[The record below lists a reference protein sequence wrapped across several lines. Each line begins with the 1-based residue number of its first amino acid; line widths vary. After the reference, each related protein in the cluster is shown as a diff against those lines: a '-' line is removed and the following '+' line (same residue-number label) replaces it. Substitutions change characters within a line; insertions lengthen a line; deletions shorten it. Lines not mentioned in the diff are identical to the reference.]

1 MRGQAL
7 DAETGAPLPRA
18 TAVLLGTA
26 LGAVSGGD
34 GRFVV
39 RGIPAG
45 TYALSVSLIG
55 YRPVSLRGVR
65 VDPGRATELIV
76 RLVPSAVEMPGVVV
90 TATKRAQSFEE
101 APVSVSVLGGAEIA
115 ARNAT
120 TLDEAIGVAP
130 GVHMVGG
137 QVNVRGSS
145 GYSRGT
151 GSRVLVLV
159 DGFPALSADVADV
172 KWDAIPVAQIDR
184 VEVVKGAGSAL
195 YGAGALGGVINVLTK
210 SPSETP
216 EKTVN
221 VLGGVYT
228 DPRYPSW
235 KWTDRALY
243 LSGVDGSYSR
253 RVKAFRLLVAGAR
266 RYSTGFKENGRS
278 SKYSGFGKFQYL
290 FSPKTVAMLVL
301 NGASEDH
308 DVTIQW
314 KDRNQ
319 PLEVPDGSV
328 GDRTL
333 SRKLNINAQV
343 DHLGTRGVATR
354 IRASLFRTWFDNDVE
369 GRQAGSRAVK
379 WWGEAQ
385 NEFRVARGVVLT
397 QGTEATVDRVSSA
410 PSLFGDRASKNIG
423 FYAQG
428 DVEAWPALTLSAGVR
443 YDRSWRDDG
452 RTEDQ
457 VSPRLGLALRV
468 TPRTTARASVGRGFR
483 APSISEVYTN
493 STFAGVPIRPNPGLR
508 AEGSVGAEV
517 GAARQFGEGVALD
530 GAVFVG
536 RYRDLIEARPDETQ
550 TVRFQNVSRG
560 RIAGAEVSLQA
571 DWRRTVRLTANAT
584 YLDAVEQF
592 SDGGSLPLPYRPR
605 WVANAILT
613 LRRWDGHAGGE
624 FRYASR
630 IRRGSALFPEGN
642 RDFIPIYLVDA
653 FAGVEVGRVSA
664 QMRVRNLLQYHY
676 AEHERSLGEI
686 RNVSLSVSGKF

>member
-1 MRGQAL
+1 
-7 DAETGAPLPRA
+7 
-18 TAVLLGTA
+18 
-26 LGAVSGGD
+26 VSGED

-39 RGIPAG
+39 RGVPAG
-45 TYALSVSLIG
+45 TYALSVSLVG
-55 YRPVSLRGVR
+55 YRPASLRGVR
-65 VDPGRATELIV
+65 VNPGRATEVIV
-76 RLVPSAVEMPGVVV
+76 RLAPSAVEMPGVVV
-90 TATKRAQSFEE
+90 TATKRAQGFEE

-120 TLDEAIGVAP
+120 TLDEVLGVAP
-130 GVHMVGG
+130 GVHLVGG

-172 KWDAIPVAQIDR
+172 KWDAIPVAQVDR

-195 YGAGALGGVINVLTK
+195 YGTGALGGVINVLTK
-210 SPSETP
+210 TPGETP
-216 EKTVN
+216 ETTVN
-221 VLGGVYT
+221 ALGGVYT
-228 DPRYPSW
+228 DPHYPSW
-235 KWTDRALY
+235 KWTDRRLY
-243 LSGVDGSYSR
+243 FSGVDGSHSR
-253 RVKAFRLLVAGAR
+253 SARALRLLVAGAR

-290 FSPKTVAMLVL
+290 FSPKTVATLIL

-319 PLEVPDGSV
+319 PLEVPDGAV
-328 GDRTL
+328 GDKTL
-333 SRKLNINAQV
+333 SRKLNVNAQV
-343 DHLGTRGVATR
+343 DHLGPGRAATR
-354 IRASLFRTWFDNDVE
+354 LRASLFRTWFDNDLE

-379 WWGEAQ
+379 GWGEAQ
-385 NEFRVARGVVLT
+385 TEFRVSQRVTLT
-397 QGTEATVDRVSSA
+397 QGAEATVDRVSSA
-410 PSLFGDRASKNIG
+410 PSLFGDRMSKNFG
-423 FYAQG
+423 VYAQG
-428 DVEAWPALTLSAGVR
+428 DVEAWPALTLSAGAR
-443 YDRSWRDDG
+443 YDRSRRDDG
-452 RTEDQ
+452 RIEDQ

-468 TPRTTARASVGRGFR
+468 SPRTTVRASLGRGFR

-493 STFAGVPIRPNPGLR
+493 STFAGVPIRPNPDLR
-508 AEGSVGAEV
+508 AESSLTAEV
-517 GAARQFGEGVALD
+517 GVARDFGAGVALD
-530 GAVFVG
+530 GAVFVS

-571 DWRRTVRLTANAT
+571 DWRRAVRLTANAT
-584 YLDAVEQF
+584 YLDAVEAF
-592 SDGGSLPLPYRPR
+592 SGGGSLPLPYRPR
-605 WVANAILT
+605 WVANATLT
-613 LRRWDGHAGGE
+613 FRRWGGRAGGE

-630 IRRGSALFPEGN
+630 IRRGSALFPEGS
-642 RDFIPIYLVDA
+642 RDLIPVYLVDA
-653 FAGVEVGRVSA
+653 FAGVEAGRVSA
-664 QMRVRNLLQYHY
+664 QLRVRNLLQYHY

>member
-1 MRGQAL
+1 
-7 DAETGAPLPRA
+7 
-18 TAVLLGTA
+18 
-26 LGAVSGGD
+26 VSGGD
-34 GRFVV
+34 GQFVV

-45 TYALSVSLIG
+45 TYVLSVSLVG

-90 TATKRAQSFEE
+90 TATKRAQSFED

-120 TLDEAIGVAP
+120 TLDEVLGVAP

-172 KWDAIPVAQIDR
+172 KWDAIPVAQVDR

-195 YGAGALGGVINVLTK
+195 YGTGALGGVINVLTK
-210 SPSETP
+210 TPGETP
-216 EKTVN
+216 ETTVN
-221 VLGGVYT
+221 ALGGVYT

-235 KWTDRALY
+235 KWTDRTLY
-243 LSGVDGSYSR
+243 LSGVDGSHSR
-253 RVKAFRLLVAGAR
+253 RVKALRLLVAGAR

-290 FSPKTVAMLVL
+290 FSPKTVATLTL

-308 DVTIQW
+308 DVIIQW

-319 PLEVPDGSV
+319 PLEVPDGAV
-328 GDRTL
+328 GDKTL
-333 SRKLNINAQV
+333 SRKLNVNAQV
-343 DHLGTRGVATR
+343 DHLGSGRVATR

-397 QGTEATVDRVSSA
+397 QGIEATVDRVSSA
-410 PSLFGDRASKNIG
+410 PSLFGDRASKNFG

-428 DVEAWPALTLSAGVR
+428 DVEAWPALTLSAGAR

-457 VSPRLGLALRV
+457 MSPRLGLALRA
-468 TPRTTARASVGRGFR
+468 TPRTTVRASVGRGFR

-517 GAARQFGEGVALD
+517 GAVRQFGEGVALD

-571 DWRRTVRLTANAT
+571 DWRRTVHLTANAT

-592 SDGGSLPLPYRPR
+592 PDGGSLPLPYRPR
-605 WVANAILT
+605 WVANATLT
-613 LRRWDGHAGGE
+613 LRRWGGHAGGE

-630 IRRGSALFPEGN
+630 IRRGSALFPEGS
-642 RDFIPIYLVDA
+642 RDLIPIYLVDA

-664 QMRVRNLLQYHY
+664 HLRVRNLLQYHY